1 MVDQSIYQHLLEQ
14 ATQAAAPM
22 ASKVAVLA
30 RQSIRAEAQLVRNA
44 AEREQLELSFR
55 LLETQAAALSERF
68 PAVLSAVFRR
78 YLGPDSDLDDLVSRP
93 LRLDQLE
100 LMDEGQV
107 QERVELARMLQHVM
121 QEADVAL
128 TDLNGYVSALVGLQ
142 RVCPERNPLR
152 PDSYVT
158 ALQQVMTDLMV
169 PTRVRATWL
178 HHMAPAL
185 GRALAAAY
193 QEWTDA
199 LQRQG
204 VRCAGFA
211 VIRTPDTAPAVT
223 QSGSSRAPRAVWTQ
237 PYRQTVLT
245 LDKLRRLMAG
255 ELDTPSDDP
264 KAAFAQQFSREFESG
279 AHTAAGAGAVSAD
292 TGFAAT
298 VPAALDALKEMQQVD
313 VVMQRMQQRPAAP
326 VGRTNGRAPAEALRD
341 ELAQSASSVSQV
353 LSLEVVSLMVE
364 TLVQDKRLPA
374 SVRKVIE
381 RLEPA
386 LLRLVIIDPR
396 FFIDQTH
403 PARRLL
409 QEISQRGL
417 AFVAEEDA
425 EFQVFLLALQRHVS
439 PLAVLNIDSAQP
451 FEAALKQLLQ
461 DWDDPKVR
469 ATLSS
474 QINSAATVLGY
485 AEARNLRAAQM
496 ADSLKAT
503 PEMRRVPVEVA
514 DFLCGPWA
522 QVLAQAELKSSAG
535 LDDPGGYKLLGSEL
549 LWSAQPALTRK
560 DVGRLTKLVPR
571 LLSGLREGLGL
582 IGYPS
587 TKTSVF
593 FDVLMKLH
601 HQAFRAPTQEAPVS
615 DALAAGLLGSQD
627 HWVAPSEAKAS
638 GFMVFP
644 DEQAQDTPLAT
655 VEVTP
660 APMPIPMSMPVALKL
675 GMWIEI
681 QIKDTWQ
688 RMQLSWIS
696 PHGTMFLFTSAR
708 GKTQSMTQRFF
719 ERMLAEGKL
728 RVVSDQASMLDGAL
742 DAVVHTAIL
751 NSFDSR
757 A

>member
-1 MVDQSIYQHLLEQ
+1 MVAPSLYQHLLEQ
-14 ATQAAAPM
+14 ATQAGASLV
-22 ASKVAVLA
+22 SKVALAA
-30 RQSIRAEAQLVRNA
+30 RQSMRVEVQLVRNVM
-44 AEREQLELSFR
+44 ERDHLELSFR
-55 LLETQAAALSERF
+55 LLETQAAQLSERF
-68 PAVLSAVFRR
+68 PVVLSAVFLR
-78 YLGPDSDLDDLVSRP
+78 YQGSDSGLGQLVSRP

-121 QEADVAL
+121 QEAETAL
-128 TDLNGYVSALVGLQ
+128 TDLNSYVSALVGLQ

-178 HHMAPAL
+178 HHMASAL
-185 GRALAAAY
+185 GRALGAAY
-193 QEWTDA
+193 QVWVDD

-204 VRCAGFA
+204 VRRAGFT
-211 VIRTPDTAPAVT
+211 VIRTPDTASAVT
-223 QSGSSRAPRAVWTQ
+223 QGGSTRAQRAVWTQ

-255 ELDTPSDDP
+255 ELDAPLDDP

-279 AHTAAGAGAVSAD
+279 APEVSAAGAASVD
-292 TGFAAT
+292 IGFQAT
-298 VPAALDALKEMQQVD
+298 VPAALEALQEMQQVD

-326 VGRTNGRAPAEALRD
+326 VGRAGPRASADALRD
-341 ELAQSASSVSQV
+341 ELARAATSMSQV

-364 TLVQDKRLPA
+364 TLVHDKRLLAP
-374 SVRKVIE
+374 VRKVIE

-417 AFVAEEDA
+417 AFVAEEGA
-425 EFQVFLLALQRHVS
+425 EFQAFLIALQRHVS
-439 PLAVLNIDSAQP
+439 PLAVLNVDSAKP

-461 DWDDPKVR
+461 DWDDPKVQ
-469 ATLSS
+469 ANLSS
-474 QINSAATVLGY
+474 QIDSAAAVLGY

-496 ADSLKAT
+496 TDSLKAI
-503 PEMRRVPVEVA
+503 PDMGRVPLEVS

-522 QVLAQAELKSSAG
+522 QVLAQAELKGSAG
-535 LDDPGGYKLLGSEL
+535 LDDPGGYKMLVNEL
-549 LWSAQPALTRK
+549 LWSAQPGLTRQ

-571 LLSGLREGLGL
+571 LLSGLREGLRL

-587 TKTSVF
+587 TKTSMF
-593 FDVLMKLH
+593 FDALMKLH
-601 HQAFRAPTQEAPVS
+601 HQAFKAPAQDAPV
-615 DALAAGLLGSQD
+615 AAAVEAGLLGNQD

-638 GFMVFP
+638 GFMAFP
-644 DEQAQDTPLAT
+644 DDQAQDPVSPSV
-655 VEVTP
+655 VEVMP
-660 APMPIPMSMPVALKL
+660 ALVPVTLKL
-675 GMWIEI
+675 GAWIEI
-681 QIKDTWQ
+681 RLKDTWQ

-696 PHGTMFLFTSAR
+696 PHQTLFLFTTNG

-742 DAVVHTAIL
+742 EAVVHTAMR
-751 NSFDSR
+751 NSIDSR

>member
-1 MVDQSIYQHLLEQ
+1 MIAQSIYQHVLEQ
-14 ATQAAAPM
+14 ATQAGAEM
-22 ASKVAVLA
+22 VSKVALAA
-30 RQSIRAEAQLVRNA
+30 RQSMRAEAQLVRNA
-44 AEREQLELSFR
+44 MEREQLELSFR
-55 LLETQAAALSERF
+55 LLETMAAQLSERF
-68 PAVLSAVFRR
+68 PVVLSAVFQR
-78 YLGPDSDLDDLVSRP
+78 YEGPDSGRDDLVSRP

-121 QEADVAL
+121 QEAEMAL

-158 ALQQVMTDLMV
+158 ALQQVMTELMV
-169 PTRVRATWL
+169 PTRVRAAWL

-185 GRALAAAY
+185 GRVLGAAY
-193 QEWTDA
+193 QVWADD

-204 VRCAGFA
+204 VRRAGFA
-211 VIRTPDTAPAVT
+211 VIRTPETAPLVT
-223 QSGSSRAPRAVWTQ
+223 QSGSNRPPRAVWTQ

-255 ELDTPSDDP
+255 ELDAPADDP

-279 AHTAAGAGAVSAD
+279 TPAASAAAAVLAD
-292 TGFAAT
+292 TSFQAT
-298 VPAALDALKEMQQVD
+298 VPAALDALQEMHQVD
-313 VVMQRMQQRPAAP
+313 VVVQRMQQRPAARA
-326 VGRTNGRAPAEALRD
+326 GAGTRTAAEALRD
-341 ELAQSASSVSQV
+341 ELAQAATSMSQV

-364 TLVQDKRLPA
+364 TLVQDKRLLAPL
-374 SVRKVIE
+374 RKVME

-386 LLRLVIIDPR
+386 LLRLVLIDPR
-396 FFIDQTH
+396 FFIDQAH

-417 AFVAEEDA
+417 AFSTEEDP

-439 PLAVLNIDSAQP
+439 PLAVLNIDGAQP
-451 FEAALKQLLQ
+451 FDTALKQLLL

-469 ATLSS
+469 ASLSS
-474 QINSAATVLGY
+474 QITSAAAVLGY

-496 ADSLKAT
+496 TDSLKAI
-503 PEMRRVPVEVA
+503 PDMDRVPVEVS

-522 QVLAQAELKSSAG
+522 QVLAQAELKDTGAQ
-535 LDDPGGYKLLGSEL
+535 DDPGGYKLLVNEL
-549 LWSAQPALTRK
+549 LWSAQPGLTRQ

-571 LLSGLREGLGL
+571 LLSSLREGLGL

-587 TKTSVF
+587 TKTSLF

-601 HQAFRAPTQEAPVS
+601 HQAFRAPTKEAPVGK
-615 DALAAGLLGSQD
+615 APEAGLLGSQD
-627 HWVAPSEAKAS
+627 HWLAPSEAKAS
-638 GFMVFP
+638 GFMVFS
-644 DEQAQDTPLAT
+644 DEPTP
-655 VEVTP
+655 TP
-660 APMPIPMSMPVALKL
+660 APPAAVDLMPAPMALKL
-675 GMWIEI
+675 GAWVEI
-681 QIKDTWQ
+681 QLKDTWQ
-688 RMQLSWIS
+688 RLQLSWIS

-742 DAVVHTAIL
+742 DAVVHTAML
-751 NSFDSR
+751 NSIDR
-757 A
+757 GV

>member
-1 MVDQSIYQHLLEQ
+1 MV
-14 ATQAAAPM
+14 
-22 ASKVAVLA
+22 SKVALAA
-30 RQSIRAEAQLVRNA
+30 RQSMRTEVQLVRNV

-55 LLETQAAALSERF
+55 LLETQAAPLSERF
-68 PAVLSAVFRR
+68 PVVLSAIFQR
-78 YLGPDSDLDDLVSRP
+78 YLGPDSGLDDLVSRP
-93 LRLDQLE
+93 LRLEQLE

-121 QEADVAL
+121 QEAEAAL
-128 TDLNGYVSALVGLQ
+128 TDLNSYVSAVVGLQ

-178 HHMAPAL
+178 HHMASAL
-185 GRALAAAY
+185 GRALGAAY
-193 QEWTDA
+193 QVWADD

-204 VRCAGFA
+204 VRRAGFA
-211 VIRTPDTAPAVT
+211 VIRTPDAPSVVT
-223 QSGSSRAPRAVWTQ
+223 QSGSSRAQRAVWTQ

-255 ELDTPSDDP
+255 ELDAPSDEP

-279 AHTAAGAGAVSAD
+279 AQAASAAGAASAD
-292 TGFAAT
+292 TSFQPT
-298 VPAALDALKEMQQVD
+298 LPAALDALQEMQQVD
-313 VVMQRMQQRPAAP
+313 VVMQRMQQRPATP
-326 VGRTNGRAPAEALRD
+326 SGRPGTRASAEALRD
-341 ELAQSASSVSQV
+341 ELTKAATSMSQV

-364 TLVQDKRLPA
+364 NLVQDKRLLVP
-374 SVRKVIE
+374 VRKVIE

-396 FFIDQTH
+396 FFIDRTH

-425 EFQVFLLALQRHVS
+425 EFQTFLLALQRHVS
-439 PLAVLNIDSAQP
+439 PLAALSIDSAQP
-451 FEAALKQLLQ
+451 FEAALRQLLQ
-461 DWDDPKVR
+461 DWDDPKAR
-469 ATLSS
+469 ANLSS
-474 QINSAATVLGY
+474 QIDSAAAVLGY

-496 ADSLKAT
+496 TDSLKAI
-503 PEMRRVPVEVA
+503 PDMGRVPVEVA

-522 QVLAQAELKSSAG
+522 QVLAQAELKGTAG
-535 LDDPGGYKLLGSEL
+535 LDDPGGYKLLVNEL
-549 LWSAQPALTRK
+549 LWSAQPGLTRK
-560 DVGRLTKLVPR
+560 DAGRLTKLVPR
-571 LLSGLREGLGL
+571 LLSGLREGLSL

-593 FDVLMKLH
+593 FDALMKLH
-601 HQAFRAPTQEAPVS
+601 HQAFRAPAQEAPVAA
-615 DALAAGLLGSQD
+615 ALEAGLLGNHD

-638 GFMVFP
+638 GFMVLP
-644 DEQAQDTPLAT
+644 DEQVQDPLPPSV
-655 VEVTP
+655 VEVRP
-660 APMPIPMSMPVALKL
+660 EPMPMALKL
-675 GMWIEI
+675 GAWIEI
-681 QIKDTWQ
+681 QLKDTWQ

-696 PHGTMFLFTSAR
+696 PHETLFLFTSAR
-708 GKTQSMTQRFF
+708 GKTQSMTLRFF

-728 RVVSDQASMLDGAL
+728 RVVFDQASMLDGAL
-742 DAVVHTAIL
+742 DAVVHTAMR
-751 NSFDSR
+751 NSIDSR
-757 A
+757 S

>member
-1 MVDQSIYQHLLEQ
+1 MAAQSIYYYLLEQ
-14 ATQAAAPM
+14 ATQAAAVM
-22 ASKVAVLA
+22 VSKVAVAA
-30 RQSIRAEAQLVRNA
+30 RQSIRAEAHLARNA
-44 AEREQLELSFR
+44 MEREQLELSFR
-55 LLETQAAALSERF
+55 LLETQAAPLSERF
-68 PAVLSAVFRR
+68 PVALSGIFQR
-78 YLGPDSDLDDLVSRP
+78 YEGPDSGLDDLVSRP
-93 LRLDQLE
+93 LHLDQLE

-121 QEADVAL
+121 LEAEAAL

-158 ALQQVMTDLMV
+158 ALQQVMTELMV

-178 HHMAPAL
+178 HHMATAL
-185 GRALAAAY
+185 GRALGAAY
-193 QEWTDA
+193 QAWADD

-204 VRCAGFA
+204 VRRAGFT
-211 VIRTPDTAPAVT
+211 VIRTPETAPVVT
-223 QSGSSRAPRAVWTQ
+223 QSGTNRPQRAVWTQ

-255 ELDTPSDDP
+255 ELDAPPDDP

-279 AHTAAGAGAVSAD
+279 AHAASSAGAAPAD
-292 TGFAAT
+292 SSFQAT
-298 VPAALDALKEMQQVD
+298 VPAALDALQEMQQVD
-313 VVMQRMQQRPAAP
+313 AVVQRMQQRPAMAS
-326 VGRTNGRAPAEALRD
+326 GRADARSSAEALRD
-341 ELAQSASSVSQV
+341 ELTQAATSMSQV

-364 TLVQDKRLPA
+364 TLAQDKRLLAPL
-374 SVRKVIE
+374 RKVIE

-396 FFIDQTH
+396 FFIDQAH

-417 AFVAEEDA
+417 AFSAEEDVA
-425 EFQVFLLALQRHVS
+425 FQAFLLALQRHVS
-439 PLAVLNIDSAQP
+439 PLAVLHIDSAHP

-461 DWDDPKVR
+461 DWDDPKTR
-469 ATLSS
+469 ASLSS
-474 QINSAATVLGY
+474 QITSAAAVLGY

-496 ADSLKAT
+496 TDSLKAI
-503 PEMRRVPVEVA
+503 PEMARVPAEVA

-522 QVLAQAELKSSAG
+522 QVLAQAELKDSTG
-535 LDDPGGYKLLGSEL
+535 QDDPGGYKLLVNEL
-549 LWSAQPALTRK
+549 LWSAQPDLTRK

-587 TKTSVF
+587 TKTSLF
-593 FDVLMKLH
+593 FDALMKLH
-601 HQAFRAPTQEAPVS
+601 HQAFRAPTKEAPV
-615 DALAAGLLGSQD
+615 DAALEAGLLGSQD

-644 DEQAQDTPLAT
+644 DEQVQDPLPKQA
-655 VEVTP
+655 VDVSS
-660 APMPIPMSMPVALKL
+660 APIPMALKL
-675 GMWIEI
+675 GAWVEI
-681 QIKDTWQ
+681 QIRDSWQ
-688 RMQLSWIS
+688 RLQLSWIS

-742 DAVVHTAIL
+742 DAVVHTAML
-751 NSFDSR
+751 NSIDSGT
-757 A
+757 